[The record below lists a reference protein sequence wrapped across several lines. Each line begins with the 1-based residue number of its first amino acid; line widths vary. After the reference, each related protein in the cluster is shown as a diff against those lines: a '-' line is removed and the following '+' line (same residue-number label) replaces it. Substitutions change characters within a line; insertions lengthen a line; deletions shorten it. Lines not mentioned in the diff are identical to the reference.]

1 MVIAGMSNVI
11 FTTVATNQ
19 LASQPVATTPIVL
32 RSTSTADTMSA
43 TVFGTI
49 SAAPGSSAKTLTGKI
64 EVQTSASFTAITQA
78 ILASA
83 PAGSVTA
90 FASGTAAIGDIRVD
104 AIPADGA
111 TLTLGLVG
119 STQAYR
125 FKNTL
130 AAAYDVK
137 IGASVADCAANLKA
151 ALNADGT
158 PGTEYFAGTLA
169 NPYLLATVS
178 TSVVTT
184 TDRIACDRQLEW
196 TFTESASNFA
206 KRVPL
211 GGIDGL
217 ALFSFAAGITSAANP
232 LTFSTEDH
240 LTDTLPA
247 LMTGTSPSVAIGGDK
262 CMLRLFSDK
271 TITYKIQSTTDLVNF
286 TDTTEGTATLTAN
299 TLTLVT
305 LADLHEFIRFV
316 IVTNANT
323 TNAKMDARVI
333 F

>member
-1 MVIAGMSNVI
+1 MSNVI

-19 LASQPVATTPIVL
+19 LASQPVSATPIVL

-49 SAAPGSSAKTLTGKI
+49 SASPGSSAKTLTGKI

-125 FKNTL
+125 WKTVL
-130 AAAYDVK
+130 AAAYDIQ
-137 IGASVADCAANLKA
+137 IGVSIADCAGNLKA

-158 PGTEYFAGTLA
+158 PGTEYFAGTLV
-169 NPYLLATVS
+169 NPYLIASGSMPTG
-178 TSVVTT
+178 VVIT

-196 TFTESASNFA
+196 TFTESASNFS

-286 TDTTEGTATLTAN
+286 TNTTEGTATLTAN